1 MVRQPNILSALKK
14 SEFLIISNSKTI
26 KISSEQIMLYE
37 MKYER
42 NSPILFGLFAFAD
55 FKDILGKID
64 LKDARVQVYF
74 NDAINKT
81 FFRYFKVF
89 NVVEN
94 YDRMKNKQYLFYL
107 IDEISYKLSNIYISK
122 SFNMSK
128 TAAFKQILGEQGIY
142 QILSENKLKVQIDDD
157 SKVESFVVQKGTS
170 VLDFFISEF
179 NKIGYSFYQ
188 TRDGFYVK
196 SFDDLLPSK
205 LQKQDSKFVYA
216 TNNQLY
222 KNMIYEFHNAPMSSL
237 AITSSPNSKTYYFD
251 PDQKKIVSIDKT
263 YNDIKDGM
271 TINNNNKNLQT
282 NIGSA
287 VSFQNRL
294 DSVQH
299 INNIRESYL
308 HTFKLE
314 IIVNGHM
321 SNDINK
327 IFEVDL
333 PGHKG
338 NVKSQLEGN
347 VQSSGNYV
355 SLSVV
360 DKLMGD
366 KLIQKVT
373 LGRSDS
379 QK

>member
-1 MVRQPNILSALKK
+1 MVRQPNILSALRK
-14 SEFLIISNSKTI
+14 SEFLIISNSKTVR
-26 KISSEQIMLYE
+26 ISPEQIMTYE

-42 NSPILFGLFAFAD
+42 NSPILFGLLAFAD
-55 FKDILGKID
+55 FTDILGKID
-64 LKDARVQVYF
+64 LKEARVQVYF
-74 NDAINKT
+74 NDALNKT
-81 FFRYFKVF
+81 FIRYFKVY
-89 NVVEN
+89 NAVEN

-122 SFNMSK
+122 SYNMSK
-128 TAAFKQILGEQGIY
+128 TAAFKQILSEQGIY
-142 QILSENKLKVQIDDD
+142 PILAENKLKVQLDDN
-157 SKVESFVVQKGTS
+157 SKAETFVVQKGIS

-196 SFDDLLPSK
+196 SFDDLLPTK
-205 LQKQDSKFVYA
+205 LDKQDSKFVYA

-222 KNMIYEFHNAPMSSL
+222 KNIIYEFHNTPMSS
-237 AITSSPNSKTYYFD
+237 TSMSSSPNSKTYYFD
-251 PDQKKIVSIDKT
+251 PEQKKILNIDKT
-263 YNDIKDGM
+263 YNDVKSDM
-271 TINNNNKNLQT
+271 TLNNNNKNLQT
-282 NIGSA
+282 NVGSA

-308 HTFKLE
+308 HTFKID

-321 SNDINK
+321 NNDINK

-338 NVKSQLEGN
+338 NTKSQFEGN
-347 VQSSGNYV
+347 VQSSGHYL
-355 SLSVV
+355 SLSVI
-360 DKLMGD
+360 DKLLGD
-366 KLIQKVT
+366 KLLQKVT

>member
-1 MVRQPNILSALKK
+1 MVRQPNIMSALKK
-14 SEFLIISNSKTI
+14 SEFLILSNSKTVR
-26 KISSEQIMLYE
+26 ISAEQIMMFE

-42 NSPILFGLFAFAD
+42 NSPILFGLLAFAD
-55 FKDILGKID
+55 FTDILGKID
-64 LKDARVQVYF
+64 LKEARVQVYF
-74 NDAINKT
+74 NDALNKT
-81 FFRYFKVF
+81 FIRYFKVF

-94 YDRMKNKQYLFYL
+94 YDRMKNKQYFFYL

-122 SFNMSK
+122 SFNLTK
-128 TAAFKQILGEQGIY
+128 TAAFKQILSEQGIY
-142 QILSENKLKVQIDDD
+142 PILAENKLKVQLDDNG
-157 SKVESFVVQKGTS
+157 KTESFVVQKGVS

-196 SFDDLLPSK
+196 AFDDLLPTK
-205 LQKQDSKFVYA
+205 LQKQDAKFVYT

-222 KNMIYEFHNAPMSSL
+222 KNMIYEFHNAPMSNT
-237 AITSSPNSKTYYFD
+237 AITSSPNSKTYFFD
-251 PDQKKIVSIDKT
+251 PEQKKIVSIDKT
-263 YNDIKDGM
+263 YNDIKSDM
-271 TINNNNKNLQT
+271 TLNNNNKNLQT
-282 NIGSA
+282 NVGSA

-308 HTFKLE
+308 HTFKLD

-338 NVKSQLEGN
+338 NVKSQFEGN
-347 VQSSGNYV
+347 VQSSGHYV
-355 SLSVV
+355 SLVVV

>member
-1 MVRQPNILSALKK
+1 MVRQPNIMSALKK
-14 SEFLIISNSKTI
+14 SEFLIVSNSKTVR
-26 KISSEQIMLYE
+26 ISPEQIMTYE

-55 FKDILGKID
+55 FTDILGKID
-64 LKDARVQVYF
+64 LKEARVQVYF
-74 NDAINKT
+74 NDALNKT
-81 FFRYFKVF
+81 FIRYFKVY

-107 IDEISYKLSNIYISK
+107 IDEISFKLSNIYISK
-122 SFNMSK
+122 SFNTTK
-128 TAAFKQILGEQGIY
+128 TAAFIQILTEQGIY
-142 QILSENKLKVQIDDD
+142 PILEENKLKVQLDDN
-157 SKVESFVVQKGTS
+157 SKTESFVVQKGIS

-196 SFDDLLPSK
+196 SFDDLMPTK
-205 LQKQDSKFVYA
+205 LDKQDSKFVYA

-222 KNMIYEFHNAPMSSL
+222 KNLIYEFNNAPMSSST
-237 AITSSPNSKTYYFD
+237 ISGSPNSKTYFFD
-251 PDQKKIVSIDKT
+251 PEQKKIVSINQT
-263 YNDIKDGM
+263 YNDVKSDM
-271 TINNNNKNLQT
+271 TLNNSNITLQSNVGT
-282 NIGSA
+282 S

-308 HTFKLE
+308 HTFKID

-321 SNDINK
+321 NNDINK

-338 NVKSQLEGN
+338 NVKSQFEGN

-355 SLSVV
+355 SLSIV
-360 DKLMGD
+360 DKLIGD
-366 KLIQKVT
+366 KLLQKVT

>member
-1 MVRQPNILSALKK
+1 MVRQPNILSALRN
-14 SEFLIISNSKTI
+14 SEFLIISNSKTV
-26 KISSEQIMLYE
+26 KILPEQIMMYE

-55 FKDILGKID
+55 FTDILGKID
-64 LKDARVQVYF
+64 LKEARVQVYF
-74 NDAINKT
+74 NDALNKT
-81 FFRYFKVF
+81 FIRYFKVY

-122 SFNMSK
+122 SFNSSK
-128 TAAFKQILGEQGIY
+128 ASAFKQILGEYGIY
-142 QILSENKLKVQIDDD
+142 NIISENKLKSQIDDN
-157 SKVESFVVQKGTS
+157 SKTESFVIQKGMS

-196 SFDDLLPSK
+196 SFDDLIPTK
-205 LQKQDSKFVYA
+205 LQKQDSKYIYT

-222 KNMIYEFHNAPMSSL
+222 KNMIYEFYNIPMSGS
-237 AITSSPNSKTYYFD
+237 AITNSPNTKTYFFD
-251 PDQKKIVSIDKT
+251 PEQKKIVSIDKT
-263 YNDIKDGM
+263 YDDIKSDM
-271 TINNNNKNLQT
+271 TLNNNNKNLQ
-282 NIGSA
+282 NNVGSA

-294 DSVQH
+294 DSTQH
-299 INNIRESYL
+299 INNIRENYL
-308 HTFKLE
+308 HTFKIDVIL
-314 IIVNGHM
+314 NGHM
-321 SNDINK
+321 NNDINR
-327 IFEVDL
+327 IFEVEL

-338 NVKSQLEGN
+338 NVKSQFEGN

-360 DKLMGD
+360 DKLIGD